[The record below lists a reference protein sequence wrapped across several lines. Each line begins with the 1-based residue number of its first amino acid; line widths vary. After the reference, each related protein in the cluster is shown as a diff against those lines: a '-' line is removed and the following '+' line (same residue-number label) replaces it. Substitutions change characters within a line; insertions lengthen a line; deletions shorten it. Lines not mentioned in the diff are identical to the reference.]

1 VEKSINQRKLEV
13 EPMTKSDDLPEGF
26 QRPIEELSYE
36 EALSEL
42 EEIVAALESGD
53 QSLNI
58 SLALYERGQG
68 LAGYCAGILDQADLK
83 IQQLVGGELVD
94 FELDE

>member
-1 VEKSINQRKLEV
+1 
-13 EPMTKSDDLPEGF
+13 MTKSDDLPEGF

-53 QSLNI
+53 QSLNV
-58 SLALYERGQG
+58 SLVLYERGQG
-68 LAGYCAGILDQADLK
+68 LADYCAGILDQADLK